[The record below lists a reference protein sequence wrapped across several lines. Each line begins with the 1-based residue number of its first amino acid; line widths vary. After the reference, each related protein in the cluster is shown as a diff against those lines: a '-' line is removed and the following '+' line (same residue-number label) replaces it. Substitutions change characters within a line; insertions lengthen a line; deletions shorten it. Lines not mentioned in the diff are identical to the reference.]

1 MENPADKIPNLSL
14 KKYESG
20 NYEFLTIEGFV
31 VLESWKGFQSRQ
43 GDYGSNDGNQESDG
57 TVKLN
62 IGADMGDDDPK
73 VTGDHVNAYN
83 YLTQHQEK
91 IKAALLQGLLKEYKN
106 IQEHYGYAEDD
117 ELMPEVDNVSQ
128 FTNLI
133 GLSTIHILNISKDDT
148 AYVGYQF
155 GCTWDD
161 EHGLGFMT
169 HKDRIIEV
177 GGADISF
184 MSWVAKRD
192 LNRE

>member
-1 MENPADKIPNLSL
+1 MENPADKIPNVSS

-20 NYEFLTIEGFV
+20 NYQFFTIEGFV

-43 GDYGSNDGNQESDG
+43 GDYGSNDGNQESAG
-57 TVKLN
+57 RVKIQ
-62 IGADMGDDDPK
+62 IGSDMEDDNPTI
-73 VTGDHVNAYN
+73 TGDHVNAYN
-83 YLTQHQEK
+83 YLTQNQEQ
-91 IKAALLQGLLKEYKN
+91 IKTAILQGLLKEYKN
-106 IQEHYGYAEDD
+106 LQELYGYAEDD
-117 ELMPEVDNVSQ
+117 ELMPEIDNVSQ
-128 FTNLI
+128 FKNLI
-133 GLSTIHILNISKDDT
+133 GLSTVHILNVNKDDI

-184 MSWVAKRD
+184 MTWVAKRD
-192 LNRE
+192 LNPE